1 MASKLFVHSLLLVS
15 ESIPNMA
22 TAQDVI
28 DRATSLLRVRS
39 AGVSFV
45 TDDSSM
51 NGEIF
56 AILQN
61 LIAEWA
67 ESGTLSIPAPS
78 AATDTLD
85 VSDGT
90 IRGLAY
96 GLAIDAAS
104 AFGRSVTPEVVMVAS
119 ETKDQLEANNAIEIS
134 ITHDPFL
141 TRSSRYN
148 VKSDR

>member
-1 MASKLFVHSLLLVS
+1 MP
-15 ESIPNMA
+15 EIPIL
-22 TAQDVI
+22 DI
-28 DRATSLLRVRS
+28 LEIL
-39 AGVSFV
+39 
-45 TDDSSM
+45 
-51 NGEIF
+51 EIF

-61 LIAEWA
+61 LIAEWS

-148 VKSDR
+148 VNSDR

>member
-1 MASKLFVHSLLLVS
+1 MAIKLSVHSLLRVL

-45 TDDSSM
+45 TDDSLM

-67 ESGTLSIPAPS
+67 ESGTISIPAPS

-90 IRGLAY
+90 MRGLAY
-96 GLAIDAAS
+96 NLAIDAAS
-104 AFGRSVTPEVVMVAS
+104 AFGRSVTQEVVMVAS
-119 ETKDQLEANNAIEIS
+119 ETKDQLEANNTIEIS
-134 ITHDPFL
+134 ITHEPFL
-141 TRSSRYN
+141 TGSSRYN
-148 VKSDR
+148 VNTDG